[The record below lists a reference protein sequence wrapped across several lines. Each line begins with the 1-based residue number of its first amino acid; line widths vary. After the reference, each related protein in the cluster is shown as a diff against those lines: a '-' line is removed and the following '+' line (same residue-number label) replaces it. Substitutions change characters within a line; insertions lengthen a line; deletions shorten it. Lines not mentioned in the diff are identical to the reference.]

1 MDYHSLPAKL
11 VLEKL
16 HTSSHGL
23 SQAEAQ
29 RRLRQFGPNEIKEKK
44 GVRPLAIFLSQFRS
58 FVIWLLIAAAAIS
71 LLLGETLDAIVI
83 LAIIVINGILGFLQ
97 EYRAEKTIEALRK
110 LTSLKAVA
118 LRDGKE
124 KEISASQLVP
134 GDVIGIE
141 TGQKAPADCRIL
153 EAFNLQ
159 TQEASLTGESLPVL
173 KDPKEIAVEERV
185 SDRINMLFSST
196 IVVAGHGKA
205 VVTGT
210 GMHTEIGKIATLIQQ
225 QELELT
231 PLQTRLRKLGTLLG
245 SITIAVCI
253 IVFISGIVKSPEILR
268 LLFAKDFLGFLHSAR
283 DFFLVAV
290 SLAVAAIPE
299 GLPVVVTIGLALG
312 VRRMAA
318 KNVLIRKLPSV
329 ETLGSTTVICSD
341 KTGTLTKNEMT
352 VKKIYTNGHEIDV
365 TGSGY
370 ATEGEFLSHGKKAR
384 KRDMEFLLKI
394 GSLCNDAKFIDGQL
408 LGDPTEGALLVS
420 AAKAGLL
427 KESLEKSSP
436 RLGEIGFTSERKRMS
451 TQHKL
456 GTKTYTFTKGAP
468 DIILGYCT
476 CIYESGK
483 IRRLTV
489 QKRKEILAI
498 NQKFA
503 SEALRV
509 LGFAF
514 KQAGVLE
521 EKGLVF
527 IGLQA
532 MIDPPREEVKGS
544 IESCKEAG
552 IKVVMITG
560 DHMATA
566 QAIAKDLA
574 IEGNTMDGAELA
586 KIGQRELA
594 DRVEHTG
601 VYARV
606 NPTDKM
612 KIVEAFKSRGDIVAM
627 TGDGVNDA
635 PSLKRSDI
643 GIAMGITG
651 TDVAKEASDM
661 VLTDDNF
668 SSIVRA
674 IEEGRGVYDNL
685 RKFIAFLLSGNIA
698 EVLIIF
704 FAIISGLPLPLA
716 AIQLLVI
723 NLVTDGLPATALST
737 DPFEPRA
744 MKRRPVS
751 PTERIYGKM
760 NPYLVIYPC
769 LMTLVA
775 LSAFLYF
782 ITTGQSLVK
791 AQTAV
796 FLVITFF
803 ELYQA
808 FSCRSLRYPVFK
820 VGIFKNRYLNLAV
833 LSSFIFAAA
842 IVFIPSL
849 NPIFKTAPLT
859 LIEFSSILTI
869 SSVGFIYLELS
880 KALQKHQI

>member
-1 MDYHSLPAKL
+1 MDHHSLPAKL

-16 HTSSHGL
+16 RTSSHGL
-23 SQAEAQ
+23 SQAEAA
-29 RRLRQFGPNEIKEKK
+29 RRLVQFGPNEIKEKK
-44 GVRPLAIFLSQFRS
+44 SVRPLAIFLGQFRS
-58 FVIWLLIAAAAIS
+58 FVIGLLIAATAIS
-71 LLLGETLDAIVI
+71 FLLGEVLDAFVI
-83 LAIIVINGILGFLQ
+83 LAIIILNGMLGFFQ

-110 LTSLKAVA
+110 LTSLKAIVF
-118 LRDGKE
+118 RDGKE
-124 KEISASQLVP
+124 AEIPASQLVP
-134 GDVIGIE
+134 GDVIRVE
-141 TGQKAPADCRIL
+141 TGQKVPADGRIL

-159 TQEASLTGESLPVL
+159 TQEASLTGESLPLL
-173 KDPKEIAVEERV
+173 KDAREIAAEARA
-185 SDRINMLFSST
+185 SDRTNMLFSST
-196 IVVAGHGKA
+196 IVVAGHGNA
-205 VVTGT
+205 VVTQT
-210 GMHTEIGKIATLIQQ
+210 GMQTEIGKIAALIQQ
-225 QELELT
+225 QRPEPT
-231 PLQTRLRKLGTLLG
+231 PLQVRLKKLGTLLG
-245 SITIAVCI
+245 SITVAVCI
-253 IVFISGIVKSPEILR
+253 IVFISGVIKSPEILR

-283 DFFLVAV
+283 DLFLIAV

-370 ATEGEFLSHGKKAR
+370 AIEGEFLSHGKKAR
-384 KRDMEFLLKI
+384 KKDIEFLMKI
-394 GSLCNDAKFIDGQL
+394 GSLCNDARFIDGQL

-451 TQHKL
+451 TQHRL
-456 GTKTYTFTKGAP
+456 GAKTYVFTKGAP
-468 DIILGYCT
+468 DIILGYCDH
-476 CIYESGK
+476 IYESGRISK
-483 IRRLTV
+483 LTL

-498 NQKFA
+498 NQRFA

-514 KQAGVLE
+514 KHARVLE
-521 EKGLVF
+521 ENGLVF

-532 MIDPPREEVKGS
+532 MIDPAREEVKGS
-544 IESCKEAG
+544 IQRCKEAG

-560 DHMATA
+560 DHLATA

-574 IEGNTMDGAELA
+574 IEGNAMEGAELA
-586 KIGQRELA
+586 KISQKELE
-594 DRVEHTG
+594 DQVERIG

-612 KIVEAFKSRGDIVAM
+612 KIVEAFKSKGEVVAM

-643 GIAMGITG
+643 GIAMGVTG
-651 TDVAKEASDM
+651 TDVAKEASHM
-661 VLTDDNF
+661 ILTDDNF
-668 SSIVRA
+668 ASIVHA

-723 NLVTDGLPATALST
+723 NLVTDGLPATALSA

-751 PTERIYGKM
+751 SAEKIYGRM
-760 NPYLVIYPC
+760 SAYLIYYPC
-769 LMTLVA
+769 LMTLAA
-775 LSAFLYF
+775 LSTFLYF
-782 ITTGQSLVK
+782 INTGQSLVK

-833 LSSFIFAAA
+833 VSSFLFAAA

-859 LIEFSSILTI
+859 LIEFGSIIAVSSA
-869 SSVGFIYLELS
+869 GFIYLELS
-880 KALQKHQI
+880 KALQKPQI